1 MPLNLCNVT
10 KDQRTKIRDTLSNL
24 LPFVKDVQLTLDN
37 LNNVYQF
44 LPEMVNGSLRPGMLQ
59 VCDSTLMILD
69 ETTMQAGTLQERGA
83 QQL

>member
-1 MPLNLCNVT
+1 MQLN
-10 KDQRTKIRDTLSNL
+10 
-24 LPFVKDVQLTLDN
+24 LDN

-69 ETTMQAGTLQERGA
+69 ETTMKAGTLQERGM
-83 QQL
+83 QQS

>member
-1 MPLNLCNVT
+1 
-10 KDQRTKIRDTLSNL
+10 
-24 LPFVKDVQLTLDN
+24 LPFVKDVQLNLDN

-69 ETTMQAGTLQERGA
+69 ETTMKAGTLQERGM
-83 QQL
+83 QQS